1 MEELVTQPV
10 AADGMP
16 VPETKTEDEHAHGGV
31 HDPNLPHSPE
41 EIKKE
46 MRVYLAVFGGLAAL
60 TGLTVWACYGLRLPV
75 HTAIMVALSI
85 ASIKGFLV
93 AAFFM
98 HLLSEKK
105 VIYGILVLTVAF
117 FALLLWLPVHDVAEK
132 FAH

>member
-31 HDPNLPHSPE
+31 HDPNQHHSPE

-105 VIYGILVLTVAF
+105 VIYGVLVLTVAF